1 MNKACDKKRKKGSVK
16 RQEKKK
22 KKEMDIYLIKKYKK
36 EFKF

>member
-22 KKEMDIYLIKKYKK
+22 KRDGYIFDKKIQKGI
-36 EFKF
+36 